1 MRYCVAQ
8 NYTPIDL
15 HTDSLL
21 IKNVVIGEWNVPW
34 VVVEYVEEI
43 KELMQIN
50 NIIVN
55 HTLRE
60 GNKLADN
67 LANYALDKGLI
78 EAHCFEELDIQSR
91 SIVNNDKLQCPYLR
105 IKVAR

>member
-1 MRYCVAQ
+1 MA
-8 NYTPIDL
+8 
-15 HTDSLL
+15 
-21 IKNVVIGEWNVPW
+21 
-34 VVVEYVEEI
+34 EYVEEI